1 MPLCLSAAV
10 FRDPNE
16 CREARWMARGW
27 VKGPGLPPCAFSRIR
42 HSGGSKLP
50 GGEDTRA
57 GSSLRGGPFGETL
70 RPLPTI
76 SPSFAMSVSEP

>member
-1 MPLCLSAAV
+1 MGAAKP
-10 FRDPNE
+10 D
-16 CREARWMARGW
+16 GW

-70 RPLPTI
+70 RPLPQSALI
-76 SPSFAMSVSEP
+76 LQ